1 MRFDYGK
8 VPNATHIQIIYS
20 NVHVYSCLHPYWP
33 HVVDE
38 LYTWIQL
45 LLIGVRNVK
54 PFDAWRLRN
63 CSHQQLSVN
72 LIAAV
77 PSELQ
82 DVWTWNAVVGCG
94 FGHVWSHGT
103 CDTPWFAVNH
113 HGLHSAFHADA
124 SLRGFIYGKRVKSL
138 VETHRR
144 RSKSV
149 QFLQAILY
157 LFHGLCTT

>member
-1 MRFDYGK
+1 MDNTWIWIRWDWTPL
-8 VPNATHIQIIYS
+8 VRSPMLHIYKS
-20 NVHVYSCLHPYWP
+20 STVTYMFTHVYTQIDPML
-33 HVVDE
+33 
-38 LYTWIQL
+38 LTNYT
-45 LLIGVRNVK
+45 
-54 PFDAWRLRN
+54 PFAPWRFRN
-63 CSHQQLSVN
+63 CSHQQLSIN

-82 DVWTWNAVVGCG
+82 GVWTWNAVVGCG

-124 SLRGFIYGKRVKSL
+124 SLRGFICGKRVKSL

-144 RSKSV
+144 RSRSV

-157 LFHGLCTT
+157 LFHGLRTT